1 VEVLAVAVGVLVQAG
16 QVVEPETPQAL
27 LHLKAVMVQMGH
39 QINLPVEVVEQA
51 RQVNLK
57 MAAMELRP
65 LFQVLL

>member
-1 VEVLAVAVGVLVQAG
+1 MEVLAVAVGVLVQAG

-39 QINLPVEVVEQA
+39 HLNLPVEVVEQA

>member
-1 VEVLAVAVGVLVQAG
+1 MAVGVLVQAG

-39 QINLPVEVVEQA
+39 QINLPVEVVEQV